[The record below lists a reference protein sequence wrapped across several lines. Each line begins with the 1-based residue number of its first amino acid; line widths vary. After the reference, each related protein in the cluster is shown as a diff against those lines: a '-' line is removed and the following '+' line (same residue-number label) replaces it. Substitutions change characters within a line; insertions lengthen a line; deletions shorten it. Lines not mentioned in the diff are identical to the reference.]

1 MARYIDADALNL
13 YDNLFMSK
21 DTINKS
27 GVYVRYKTIENLIKN
42 APIADVQK
50 EKHGKWIHDESCS
63 FCEHRCSQ
71 CGYKWDYNGIDVQ
84 YYCANCGAKMDL

>member
-42 APIADVQK
+42 ND
-50 EKHGKWIHDESCS
+50 
-63 FCEHRCSQ
+63 F
-71 CGYKWDYNGIDVQ
+71 
-84 YYCANCGAKMDL
+84 